1 MRDPNV
7 SYCSMCHKLEVG
19 VEGTICYR
27 CEPIAKMNIALIEIP
42 NECRDELANAMKHH
56 SSMKSSH
63 EGYAVILEEVDELW
77 DEVKKN
83 PKKHPEA
90 LGNMRK
96 EAIQVAAMAMRFVV
110 DVCDKGKE

>member
-63 EGYAVILEEVDELW
+63 GECGSQKYTFMSVAM
-77 DEVKKN
+77 VKAK
-83 PKKHPEA
+83 
-90 LGNMRK
+90 
-96 EAIQVAAMAMRFVV
+96 
-110 DVCDKGKE
+110 